1 MSGAVPDP
9 TPPGSKED
17 LRRVRYMECNDPEV
31 AMWSADKEVRATTEA
46 TETQTQTEPGPS
58 RRTAVTPAEKSAL
71 TFASR
76 NSLMR
81 RSACMFTLF
90 LVSVGENLIQ
100 TFSSARPSQC
110 AISVYVF
117 IPSLPNESTSRR
129 MLTSGKRNKNS
140 VRDKKDDQ
148 MRRLAIIFVSSTGAI
163 YEYAGTYRLTNVQGA
178 TTREHDRLEAEER
191 QEPLLKVK
199 LLRAR

>member
-1 MSGAVPDP
+1 
-9 TPPGSKED
+9 
-17 LRRVRYMECNDPEV
+17 
-31 AMWSADKEVRATTEA
+31 
-46 TETQTQTEPGPS
+46 
-58 RRTAVTPAEKSAL
+58 
-71 TFASR
+71 
-76 NSLMR
+76 
-81 RSACMFTLF
+81 
-90 LVSVGENLIQ
+90 
-100 TFSSARPSQC
+100 
-110 AISVYVF
+110 
-117 IPSLPNESTSRR
+117 

-191 QEPLLKVK
+191 REPLLKVK